1 MNPINLEE
9 FLSGINK
16 RNIFIN
22 QLENIK
28 EYIKDPNEKY
38 FIKINDK
45 KSIEREYN
53 AIRFFSQYKTVEV
66 PKIIFHNQNIIITHL
81 EEGLKENSLSD
92 ISDILYNLHKEFLFT
107 KDLEIGNFLLGEYYS
122 RDNILKNFN
131 KNTELI
137 RNYINAPLVKR
148 IISDEDEKILLK
160 IPKVICHGDT
170 HLNNIKKN
178 KYNKP
183 FLLDLEYSHYNNVTF
198 DLSTHIFSHPENM
211 ENIMDEY
218 FEKSKDVF
226 LNKISKEEMIKFVLK
241 DTLRICSYDL
251 IKNVN
256 DPNKKDR
263 IEYDLLL
270 INKILEKI

>member
-9 FLSGINK
+9 FLRGINK
-16 RNIFIN
+16 KNIFIN

-28 EYIKDPNEKY
+28 EYLKDPNKKY
-38 FIKINDK
+38 FIKINDT

-53 AIRFFSQYKTVEV
+53 AIHFFSQYKTVEV
-66 PKIIFHNQNIIITHL
+66 PKIIFHDQNIIITHL

-107 KDLEIGNFLLGEYYS
+107 KNLKINDFLLSEYYS
-122 RDNILKNFN
+122 RDNILNNFN

-137 RNYINAPLVKR
+137 KNYINVQLVKR
-148 IISDEDEKILLK
+148 IISDNNEKVLLK

-183 FLLDLEYSHYNNVTF
+183 FLLDLEYSHYNNMTF
-198 DLSTHIFSHPENM
+198 DVSTHIFSHPENM
-211 ENIMDEY
+211 ENITNAY
-218 FEKSKDVF
+218 FEKFKDIF

-256 DPNKKDR
+256 NPNKNDR
-263 IEYDLLL
+263 IEYDLRL